1 MPQGIP
7 KCIGL
12 VPNLTKPQAIAMIPE
27 AVRSLER
34 LGFIHVTVVE
44 LMGKMAGLKTTFLT
58 TEEMATVA
66 NLLIVFGGD
75 GTYLHTARATA
86 GAGIPIM
93 GVNLG
98 RLGFLTEIE
107 IHELD
112 WALEHLKQ
120 GDYSIEE
127 RNMVEAQVFRN
138 GKMVHRGI
146 ALNDV
151 VISNAGF
158 VRMVELETYIDGEFL
173 NSYPADGL
181 IIATPTGSTA
191 YSLSAGGP
199 IVNPFSKALIITP
212 ICPHTLYS
220 RSIVLSKDEVVRVK
234 VNSDHRNCVLT
245 LDGEYSFSLVK
256 SDEVQLRRAEE
267 VVRSVSMP
275 GHTFYKI
282 LHDRM
287 RVDRV

>member
-12 VPNLTKPQAIAMIPE
+12 VPNLTKPQAVGMIPE
-27 AVRSLER
+27 AIQALER
-34 LGFIHVTVVE
+34 LGFIHVTVNE
-44 LMGKMAGLKTTFLT
+44 LMGKLPGIKTTFLSM
-58 TEEMATVA
+58 EEMAAVV

-75 GTYLHTARATA
+75 GTYLHTARTTA
-86 GAGIPIM
+86 GTGVPIM

-112 WALEHLKQ
+112 WALERLKR
-120 GDYSIEE
+120 GEYSIEV
-127 RNMVEAQVFRN
+127 RNMVEAQIFR
-138 GKMVHRGI
+138 GGRTVHRGI
-146 ALNDV
+146 ALNDA

-173 NSYPADGL
+173 NAYPADGL

-199 IVNPFSKALIITP
+199 IVNPFSKGLIITP

-245 LDGEYSFSLVK
+245 LDGQYTYSLLR
-256 SDEVQLRRAEE
+256 SDEVQFRRADET
-267 VVRSVSMP
+267 VRSVSMP

-282 LHDRM
+282 LQDRM